1 MPGQRRAPA
10 SSGACRAHTYD
21 AAMRDLSARS
31 LKRSAV
37 TAGAAVLAL
46 GSATLAVWVLQEWLG
61 VLDASPSYLLA
72 VTGMAVLFGTVPA
85 GATALAS
92 VLVYNFF
99 FTHPRFT
106 LIVAD
111 SGQLLNLVLLL
122 VVGVVVGQLAAMQ
135 RHRAAVAEQRQREAF
150 ALFGVSRA
158 LATRRDTPHAMRSI
172 VDVLREYAGL
182 DSAWV
187 ALGDTPA
194 RERSVTDDGAPAPPT
209 PSSYEVLQ
217 RGPTEEHAR
226 WMRVRPPGARA
237 QNDDGST
244 TYRVPIQAGAQVFGA
259 IWAQRARPGGDP
271 SREETRL
278 LAAAADQ
285 IGQALEQDRLRSEA
299 TSAELARRSDAAK
312 TALLDSVSHDLRTP
326 LAAIRAAAGS
336 LAEEGGA
343 TRDEALAID
352 REAERLD
359 RLVGNLLD
367 MSRIEAGNMRTDL
380 EPYALDDLVDAS
392 LRRLRPMLAGRSV
405 AVDMPRDLP
414 YVLVDALL
422 MDQVLANLLENAA
435 LHAPDA
441 PIRISATVRAGRLQL
456 IVEDGGPGVPPEA
469 MQMVFDKFYRVARP
483 GAGPMRGS
491 GMGLAVVR
499 GLVEAMGGRVS
510 ARRSDLG
517 GLAVVVEVAVAPP
530 EPEAA

>member
-1 MPGQRRAPA
+1 MRYLSAPA
-10 SSGACRAHTYD
+10 
-21 AAMRDLSARS
+21 LQ
-31 LKRSAV
+31 RSALV
-37 TAGAAVLAL
+37 VGSSVAAL
-46 GSATLAVWVLQEWLG
+46 GAATLAVWVLQEWLG
-61 VLDASPSYLLA
+61 VADASPTYLLA
-72 VTGMAVLFGTVPA
+72 VTGIAVLFGTLPA

-135 RHRAAVAEQRQREAF
+135 RHRAAVAELRRREAV
-150 ALFGVSRA
+150 ALFGVSSA
-158 LATRRDTPHAMRSI
+158 LATRRDTPSGLRST
-172 VDVLREYAGL
+172 VDVLREHAGL
-182 DSAWV
+182 ESAWV

-194 RERSVTDDGAPAPPT
+194 RERSVTDDGAPAPAT
-209 PSSYEVLQ
+209 PNSYAVLQ
-217 RGPTEEHAR
+217 RRPGDEPAR
-226 WMRVRPPGARA
+226 WMRVRPPGAHA
-237 QNDDGST
+237 QTDDGPVT
-244 TYRVPIQAGAQVFGA
+244 FRVPIQAGEQVFGA
-259 IWAQRARPGGDP
+259 IWARRARPSGDP

-326 LAAIRAAAGS
+326 LAAIRAAAGL
-336 LAEEGGA
+336 LAEGDGE
-343 TRDEALAID
+343 TREEALAID

-367 MSRIEAGNMRTDL
+367 MSRIEAGNLRTDL
-380 EPYALDDLVDAS
+380 EPYALDDLVDVS

-405 AVDMPRDLP
+405 AVDIPRGLP

-441 PIRISATVRAGRLQL
+441 PIRIAASAHGERLRL
-456 IVEDGGPGVPPEA
+456 IVEDGGPGVPAEA
-469 MQMVFDKFYRVARP
+469 MHLVFDKFYRVGRP
-483 GAGPMRGS
+483 GAGRRRGS

-510 ARRSDLG
+510 ARSSELG
-517 GLAVVVEVAVAPP
+517 GLAVVVELRSAPP
-530 EPEAA
+530 EPEAT